1 MSKSNTTEND
11 LVKFIFNN
19 TAIGWGAIGNLYC
32 SLHTADPGE
41 GGDQETSEAAYT
53 GYARVSVSRDS
64 GGWSVTGPTA
74 QNTAQTQFG
83 LCTAGAETITHF
95 AIGTASTGAGQILY
109 SGSLNSPINVSA
121 NIQPQFAAGALQV
134 TED

>member
-19 TAIGWGAIGNLYC
+19 TAISWSGVGNLFVA
-32 SLHTADPGE
+32 LHTADPGE
-41 GGDQETSEAAYT
+41 AGVQNTSEATYT
-53 GYARVSVSRDS
+53 GYARVSVSRDT
-64 GGWSVTGPTA
+64 GGWSVTGATA

-83 LCTAGAETITHF
+83 LCTAGSETLTHF
-95 AIGTASTGAGQILY
+95 SIGTASTGAGQVLY
-109 SGSLNSPINVSA
+109 KGSLNSPINVSA